1 MRIYGFL
8 KTCTLTVSCLI
19 RLAYPIRLG
28 NMCGVYYSFQ
38 KILDNDAPSC
48 FVFQVMDFW
57 NHTDFQLSAHP
68 NRDIA
73 VITGADDIITSV
85 EESQVTLS
93 NIRGSRF
100 VTPIKV

>member
-1 MRIYGFL
+1 MNL
-8 KTCTLTVSCLI
+8 HDNVHA
-19 RLAYPIRLG
+19 RLFVF
-28 NMCGVYYSFQ
+28 NSFS
-38 KILDNDAPSC
+38 LFHTFRELAPLC

-68 NRDIA
+68 SRDIA
-73 VITGADDIITSV
+73 IITGADDIITSV

>member
-1 MRIYGFL
+1 MIRKRTRSPFL
-8 KTCTLTVSCLI
+8 ICS
-19 RLAYPIRLG
+19 AYPIRLG
-28 NMCGVYYSFQ
+28 NMRGVNYSLQ
-38 KILDNDAPSC
+38 QILDSDAPSC

-68 NRDIA
+68 SRDIA
-73 VITGADDIITSV
+73 IITGADDIITSV